1 MNKNLVMDCIK
12 LCVITLIA
20 GLLLGIVYNVTKAPI
35 AAQEEKTKQ
44 EAYKA
49 VFEDAAKFDTVKL
62 DQKDVAAV
70 LKKNDLGQ
78 NTISEVVKAVDKNGK
93 ELGYV
98 FSVTNPEGYGGDV
111 TLSVGVRDD
120 GTVNGY
126 ETLSISETAG
136 LGMKA
141 KEPEFKSNFKNK
153 KADKFEVVKDG
164 SGKIP
169 ESANDKVDLT
179 NKHLALQAILAEYGQ
194 KLNKSHLYSETVGLS
209 EAHDIRR
216 KCFSALQM
224 NIKSKRYR
232 NKRRSRCCKK
242 PY

>member
-1 MNKNLVMDCIK
+1 MIEARALV
-12 LCVITLIA
+12 
-20 GLLLGIVYNVTKAPI
+20 
-35 AAQEEKTKQ
+35 
-44 EAYKA
+44 
-49 VFEDAAKFDTVKL
+49 
-62 DQKDVAAV
+62 
-70 LKKNDLGQ
+70 
-78 NTISEVVKAVDKNGK
+78 
-93 ELGYV
+93 
-98 FSVTNPEGYGGDV
+98 
-111 TLSVGVRDD
+111 
-120 GTVNGY
+120 
-126 ETLSISETAG
+126 SI
-136 LGMKA
+136 
-141 KEPEFKSNFKNK
+141 NFL
-153 KADKFEVVKDG
+153 
-164 SGKIP
+164 IP